1 MKTNLNEIEKK
12 AYRGDRKKVV
22 TGNSLMSLNCETFL
36 QINSLFHHTKRGL
49 SRWGKLLLFFS
60 FQII

>member
-36 QINSLFHHTKRGL
+36 QINSLSHHAKRGL
-49 SRWGKLLLFFS
+49 SR
-60 FQII
+60 